1 MDLKTLKFAIKNLFY
16 FYFRKSDIKMGVYQK
31 NLIEVREKGY
41 SIIENYFLPV
51 INLED
56 MEVLIYINVSVYQ
69 MENGVHL

>member
-41 SIIENYFLPV
+41 NRKLFFT
-51 INLED
+51 
-56 MEVLIYINVSVYQ
+56 
-69 MENGVHL
+69 